1 MDLKKRSLEITKVD
15 RDSFLRKVLS
25 AYCPPDTIEKAIQSD
40 CVAHSIDAD
49 VLAMASDEWIKKRC
63 MYVGG
68 IALSTTICGTA
79 GTLLLLPIDFA
90 QFAYHAAKLSQEL
103 YFLYGKKDSF
113 HYRKNDDLELLMVM
127 LAGAD
132 GVLTLSSASLSVIGQ
147 KLYEK
152 VCRKMSFKALA
163 ALPFVGSAIHGS
175 LSAYA
180 LYSLADEYRE
190 KLMEMNVQDQE
201 ASCEG
206 IVKEIGQ
213 FIDVEYHEAEEK
225 LRHFCNL
232 ERLRHLYTYLENG
245 YINQQ
250 EFEQLRLN
258 L

>member
-15 RDSFLRKVLS
+15 RDSFLRKALS
-25 AYCPPDTIEKAIQSD
+25 AFCPPDLIEKAIQSD
-40 CVAHSIDAD
+40 CVAQLIDSQI
-49 VLAMASDEWIKKRC
+49 LRMASDEWIKKRC

-68 IALSTTICGTA
+68 IALSTSICGAA
-79 GTLLLLPIDFA
+79 GTLMLLPIDFA

-103 YFLYGKKDSF
+103 YYLYGKKDSF
-113 HYRKNDDLELLMVM
+113 HYSKSDDLDLLMVM
-127 LAGAD
+127 LIGAD

-152 VCRKMSFKALA
+152 VCKKISFK
-163 ALPFVGSAIHGS
+163 G
-175 LSAYA
+175 LSA
-180 LYSLADEYRE
+180 SLAVEYRE
-190 KLMEMNVQDQE
+190 MLIVLNEQSQATSGDE
-201 ASCEG
+201 

-232 ERLRHLYTYLENG
+232 ERLRQLYMYLENG

>member
-15 RDSFLRKVLS
+15 RNSFLRKALG
-25 AYCPPDTIEKAIQSD
+25 AYCPPDLIEKAIKSD
-40 CVAHSIDAD
+40 CVAQCIGTDI
-49 VLAMASDEWIKKRC
+49 LTMASDEWIKKRC
-63 MYVGG
+63 IYVGS
-68 IALSTTICGTA
+68 IALSTTICGAA
-79 GTLLLLPIDFA
+79 GTLVLLPIDFV

-113 HYRKNDDLELLMVM
+113 HYRKSDDLDMLMVM

-132 GVLTLSSASLSVIGQ
+132 GVLTLSSVSLSVIGQ

-152 VCRKMSFKALA
+152 VCRKLSFQSLA

-180 LYSLADEYRE
+180 LFSLADEYRQ
-190 KLMEMNVQDQE
+190 KLIEMNEQDQ
-201 ASCEG
+201 ASSPEG

>member
-1 MDLKKRSLEITKVD
+1 MDFKKRSLEITKVD
-15 RDSFLRKVLS
+15 RDSFLRKALS
-25 AYCPPDTIEKAIQSD
+25 AYCPSDTIEKAIHSD
-40 CVAHSIDAD
+40 CVARCIDAD
-49 VLAMASDEWIKKRC
+49 ILMTAGDEWIKKRC

-68 IALSTTICGTA
+68 IALSTTICGAA
-79 GTLLLLPIDFA
+79 GTLMLLPIDFA

-113 HYRKNDDLELLMVM
+113 LYHKSDDLELLMVM

-152 VCRKMSFKALA
+152 LCKKMSFKALST
-163 ALPFVGSAIHGS
+163 LPFVGSAIHGS

-180 LYSLADEYRE
+180 LYALADEYRG
-190 KLMEMNVQDQE
+190 KLMEMNAQQQDP
-201 ASCEG
+201 SMEG

>member
-1 MDLKKRSLEITKVD
+1 MDFKKRSLEITKVD
-15 RDSFLRKVLS
+15 RNSFLRKALGS
-25 AYCPPDTIEKAIQSD
+25 YCPPDIIEKAIMSD
-40 CVAHSIDAD
+40 CVAQCIDAD
-49 VLAMASDEWIKKRC
+49 ILTMAGDEWIKKRC
-63 MYVGG
+63 LYVGG
-68 IALSTTICGTA
+68 IALSTTICGAA
-79 GTLLLLPIDFA
+79 GTLVLLPIDFV

-113 HYRKNDDLELLMVM
+113 HYRKSDDLDMLMVM

-152 VCRKMSFKALA
+152 VCKKLSFKTLS

-180 LYSLADEYRE
+180 LYSLADEYRQ
-190 KLMEMNVQDQE
+190 KLVEMNEQDQE
-201 ASCEG
+201 SSPEG